1 MTTRRVALA
10 TTLGVAVGFLAVRV
24 LASPTRARAAV
35 VIPHA
40 PADLRC
46 VDVADR
52 TEFIDACPDI
62 RDEAAACDE
71 ALAAATTAHPT
82 TRLGFPAMVSEAEQP
97 GPWTDAVSAALASCG
112 LDSAFEVAD
121 CDEYPCMAAL
131 RAPPGGDDAFKA
143 ALKACPA
150 LEKFDTSEVLV
161 HCPDGSVETAQVLD
175 NADYDEWDKV
185 DVENGAAAITGGGA
199 VERVLAAGRRLES
212 VTQMWECN
220 ARPR

>member
-10 TTLGVAVGFLAVRV
+10 TTLGVVVGFLAVRV
-24 LASPTRARAAV
+24 LAAPTRARAAV

-52 TEFIDACPDI
+52 TEFIDDCPDI

-71 ALAAATTAHPT
+71 ALGAATGAHTT
-82 TRLGFPAMVSEAEQP
+82 TRLGFPAVVPEAEQP
-97 GPWTDAVSAALASCG
+97 GPWTDTVAAALASCG

-131 RAPPGGDDAFKA
+131 RAPPGQEDAFKA

-150 LEKFDTSEVLV
+150 LEKYETDEVQV
-161 HCPDGSVETAQVLD
+161 HCPDGSVETAQLVN
-175 NADYDEWDKV
+175 NADSDEWDKV
-185 DVENGAAAITGGGA
+185 DIANGATPITGADGVG
-199 VERVLAAGRRLES
+199 RLLAAGRRLES

-220 ARPR
+220 ARAR